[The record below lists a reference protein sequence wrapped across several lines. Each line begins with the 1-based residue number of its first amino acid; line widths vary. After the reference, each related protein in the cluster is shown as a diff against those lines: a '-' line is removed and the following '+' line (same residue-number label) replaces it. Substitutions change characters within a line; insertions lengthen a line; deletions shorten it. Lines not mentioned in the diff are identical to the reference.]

1 MACRSSSR
9 ATVYRFS
16 SVEFLS
22 LKNCLLG
29 RYLRWFAAV
38 YFLHPIYAAVLW
50 FEFKVYFVRLFAPTI
65 VGLYCFEH
73 DLVIFF

>member
-29 RYLRWFAAV
+29 RYLRWSTAV

-50 FEFKVYFVRLFAPTI
+50 FEFKSLLRQARCTNHRRSVL
-65 VGLYCFEH
+65 L
-73 DLVIFF
+73 